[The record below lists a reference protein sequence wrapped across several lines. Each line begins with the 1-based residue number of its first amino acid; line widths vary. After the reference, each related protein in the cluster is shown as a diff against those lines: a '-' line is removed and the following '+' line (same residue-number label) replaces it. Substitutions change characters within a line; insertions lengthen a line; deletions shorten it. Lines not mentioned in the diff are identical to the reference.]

1 MSVVV
6 LAVLSASSARAASA
20 DARTEA
26 AREHSRQADAYY
38 KLEKYPNAIG
48 EYEQAYLSKPD
59 ASFLFNIA
67 QCHRLMGHA
76 AEAIKF
82 YRRFLND
89 AAPGAPSRAV
99 AEKHIRDLEE
109 ASKATITE
117 PPAGPPVTPLPPA
130 TSPPPTGVGVTT
142 PVGLGATNPTP
153 GPTPAVDQ
161 TGTLG
166 GFLGPPAT
174 TPLGE
179 AQLRQRQTSSAP
191 PSDEAKPFYYKW
203 WFWTAVGA
211 VVATGIVIGIVA
223 SRHDPA
229 CPEMATCR

>member
-6 LAVLSASSARAASA
+6 LAVLAASSAPAGAA

-89 AAPGAPSRAV
+89 AAPSAPSRAI
-99 AEKHIRDLEE
+99 AEKHIRDLDE
-109 ASKATITE
+109 ASKSTTTE
-117 PPAGPPVTPLPPA
+117 PPAAPPPPVTPLPRA
-130 TSPPPTGVGVTT
+130 APPPPPPPATGVGATT
-142 PVGLGATNPTP
+142 PVGLEATNPTSAP
-153 GPTPAVDQ
+153 AGTTPAV
-161 TGTLG
+161 
-166 GFLGPPAT
+166 
-174 TPLGE
+174 E
-179 AQLRQRQTSSAP
+179 TSSP
-191 PSDEAKPFYYKW
+191 PTSDEAKPFYYKW

-211 VVATGIVIGIVA
+211 AVATGIVIAIVA
-223 SRHDPA
+223 SPHDPA
-229 CPEMATCR
+229 CPEMATCH

>member
-1 MSVVV
+1 M
-6 LAVLSASSARAASA
+6 LAVLAASSPPARAA

-89 AAPGAPSRAV
+89 AAPSAPSRAI

-109 ASKATITE
+109 ASKAATTE
-117 PPAGPPVTPLPPA
+117 PPAAGSAPAPVTPLPPA
-130 TSPPPTGVGVTT
+130 APPPRPAPPPTGVGATA
-142 PVGLGATNPTP
+142 PVGLEATNPTSAP
-153 GPTPAVDQ
+153 AGTTPAVE
-161 TGTLG
+161 TST
-166 GFLGPPAT
+166 PP
-174 TPLGE
+174 
-179 AQLRQRQTSSAP
+179 TSG
-191 PSDEAKPFYYKW
+191 DAKPFYYEW

-211 VVATGIVIGIVA
+211 VVATGIVIGVVA
-223 SRHDPA
+223 SRHDPS
-229 CPEMATCR
+229 CPEMATCH

>member
-6 LAVLSASSARAASA
+6 LAVLAATSAPAGAA

-89 AAPGAPSRAV
+89 AAPSAPSRAI
-99 AEKHIRDLEE
+99 AEKHIRDLDE
-109 ASKATITE
+109 ASKSTTSE
-117 PPAGPPVTPLPPA
+117 PPAAPPPPVTPLPRAAPPP
-130 TSPPPTGVGVTT
+130 SPPPATGVGATT
-142 PVGLGATNPTP
+142 PVGLEATNPTSA
-153 GPTPAVDQ
+153 PTPLVENSS
-161 TGTLG
+161 
-166 GFLGPPAT
+166 PPA
-174 TPLGE
+174 
-179 AQLRQRQTSSAP
+179 
-191 PSDEAKPFYYKW
+191 SDEAKPFYYKW

-211 VVATGIVIGIVA
+211 AVATGIVIAIVA
-223 SRHDPA
+223 SPHDPA
-229 CPEMATCR
+229 CPEMATCH

>member
-1 MSVVV
+1 M
-6 LAVLSASSARAASA
+6 LAVLAASSPPAAAA
-20 DARTEA
+20 DARTES

-48 EYEQAYLSKPD
+48 EYEQAYLAKPD

-67 QCHRLMGHA
+67 QCHRLMGHP

-89 AAPGAPSRAV
+89 AAPNAPSRAI

-109 ASKATITE
+109 ASKAATAE
-117 PPAGPPVTPLPPA
+117 PPAAPPPPPVTPLPPA
-130 TSPPPTGVGVTT
+130 APPPAGPPPTGVGATT
-142 PVGLGATNPTP
+142 PVGLEATNPTSA
-153 GPTPAVDQ
+153 PAS
-161 TGTLG
+161 
-166 GFLGPPAT
+166 T
-174 TPLGE
+174 TPVVE
-179 AQLRQRQTSSAP
+179 TSTP
-191 PSDEAKPFYYKW
+191 PSSDEAKPFYYKW

-211 VVATGIVIGIVA
+211 VVATGIVIGVVA

-229 CPEMATCR
+229 CPENATCR